1 MPVLSALAALVT
13 LIVYRAINA
22 FYYSRFR
29 HIPGSPISRITA
41 KRAEVCTILGKMSR
55 LGRHDFEKYGD
66 IFVLTPDSICI
77 SNPRDIR
84 ALLANPTT
92 AKSSYYNILRF
103 TGIDNTVSAQ
113 DIELANTRH
122 RQIGPFFKPTYLAK
136 MEHII
141 IKHGIEAIKAKWDRA
156 IADSAHGVA
165 EVNFGHDFLL
175 AAFDI
180 IGTLVCGQPI
190 NQKTAQWID
199 TTLTCIGIRSMVQL
213 VLPFTWP
220 LDSRY
225 NQLSDYIHKAIHRR
239 REYLA
244 NGNPKPA
251 DLLQA
256 FIDAEDPQSKVQMS
270 HDQIHGECM
279 LMMMAGSDTTSH
291 TISWTVHFLML
302 YPHHYQRAKDEV
314 QGKVTITYSDCRA
327 HLPFIEACIFESL
340 RLAPVTGGL
349 LPRKA
354 PQGGIYV
361 QGHFIPEG
369 TTIFVN
375 LAAANH
381 HPEYWQHPHEF
392 NPLRFIENSDLKHNV
407 LTFSHGRRTCPG
419 KHLAMW
425 EMTTILANI
434 IKDYDMRLPPDL
446 THLGPHILNKHGYP
460 RPMDSQQYIVVKPVD
475 AQRDCRIL
483 ISKR

>member
-1 MPVLSALAALVT
+1 
-13 LIVYRAINA
+13 
-22 FYYSRFR
+22 
-29 HIPGSPISRITA
+29 
-41 KRAEVCTILGKMSR
+41 MSR

-66 IFVLTPDSICI
+66 IFVLTPDSVCI
-77 SNPRDIR
+77 SNPGDIR

-92 AKSSYYNILRF
+92 AKSKYYNILRF
-103 TGIDNTVSAQ
+103 TGIDNTVSTQ
-113 DIELANTRH
+113 DIELANARH

-136 MEHII
+136 MEGII
-141 IKHGIEAIKAKWDRA
+141 MKHGIESIKAKWDRA
-156 IADSAHGVA
+156 IAESAQGVA
-165 EVNFGHDFLL
+165 EVNYCNDFLF

-180 IGTLVCGQPI
+180 IATLVYGQQI
-190 NQKTAQWID
+190 DELKTAQWID
-199 TTLTCIGIRSMVQL
+199 TTLTYIGIRSMVQL
-213 VLPFTWP
+213 VFPFIRP

-225 NQLSDYIHKAIHRR
+225 NQLSNYIYNSINQR
-239 REYLA
+239 REHLA
-244 NGNPKPA
+244 SGQPKPA

-256 FIDAEDPQSKVQMS
+256 FIDAEDPESKVQMS

-291 TISWTVHFLML
+291 TISWTVHLLML
-302 YPHHYQRAKDEV
+302 YPHHYQRAVDEV
-314 QGKVTITYSDCRA
+314 YGKFPHTITYSDCRA

-349 LPRKA
+349 LPRIA
-354 PQGGIYV
+354 PKGGIYI
-361 QGHFIPEG
+361 QNHFIPEG

-375 LAAANH
+375 LAVANH
-381 HPEYWQHPHEF
+381 HPAYWQNPHEF

-419 KHLAMW
+419 KNLAMW

-434 IKDYDMRLPPDL
+434 IKDYHLQLPPDI
-446 THLGPHILNKHGYP
+446 THLGPHILNKYGYP
-460 RPMDSQQYIVVKPVD
+460 RQMDSQQYIVVKPVD